1 MMMRTERDGGEARRG
16 RRGEEGE
23 GHFLLAPSL
32 GRISCSLFPP
42 SLSPLLP
49 PSLSPFCRF
58 RWPRIIWP
66 QKVEEARENGTRKIW
81 PRVSAAAITK
91 RACAPVPLDNNAA
104 GRQRVPQRWS
114 THALAEVPSTEI
126 HSLVWAWLQDVR
138 CCCSLTLLSSVWP

>member
-1 MMMRTERDGGEARRG
+1 MAAKRRG
-16 RRGEEGE
+16 KTGRGRGRSLPARSLSRQDL
-23 GHFLLAPSL
+23 LLAFSSPLSP
-32 GRISCSLFPP
+32 PP
-42 SLSPLLP
+42 SA
-49 PSLSPFCRF
+49 LSPFCRF

-114 THALAEVPSTEI
+114 THALAKVPSTEI

-138 CCCSLTLLSSVWP
+138 CCCSLTFLSGPDYLKVVLI

>member
-1 MMMRTERDGGEARRG
+1 MAAK
-16 RRGEEGE
+16 RRGEDGGREGKVT
-23 GHFLLAPSL
+23 
-32 GRISCSLFPP
+32 SCSLPLSAGSLARFFLSL

-114 THALAEVPSTEI
+114 THALAKVPSTEI
-126 HSLVWAWLQDVR
+126 HWFGRGCKMFVVAV
-138 CCCSLTLLSSVWP
+138 P